1 MVVDARTGHN
11 RINHTSK
18 FIPLYDIRSIHGN
31 NDVVP
36 QVVCKTSALNKY
48 RRNKMAEQKQ
58 ETKPL
63 SRSEREA
70 QIKDKAGLV
79 IVVMALFMAI
89 TTYFANSYSGAVM
102 KNMLKA
108 TDTYAFYQSK
118 SIKQSIAEG
127 QLDEA
132 KQRNDKAKIE
142 KLEAKID
149 RYESDP
155 KSGEGKKELLA
166 KARAFEE
173 ARDNAS
179 KHSPWLTFASMAFQL
194 AIVLLSA
201 SIIAV
206 NNNMYKASLGVAV
219 IGMILLSQGIWLWF

>member
-1 MVVDARTGHN
+1 
-11 RINHTSK
+11 
-18 FIPLYDIRSIHGN
+18 
-31 NDVVP
+31 
-36 QVVCKTSALNKY
+36 
-48 RRNKMAEQKQ
+48 MAETIQA
-58 ETKPL
+58 KPL

-79 IVVMALFMAI
+79 IVVMALFMAV
-89 TTYFANSYSGAVM
+89 TTYFSNQHSGAVL

-127 QLDEA
+127 QLSEA
-132 KQRNDKAKIE
+132 LANRDVKRVNELSAKIS
-142 KLEAKID
+142 

-155 KSGEGKKELLA
+155 DKGEGKRELLA
-166 KARAFEE
+166 KAQSFEA
-173 ARDNAS
+173 ARDQAA
-179 KHSPWLTFASMAFQL
+179 KHTPWLTFASMAFQL

-206 NNNMYKASLGVAV
+206 NNTMYKISEVVAVLGVL
-219 IGMILLSQGIWLWF
+219 LLSQGIWLWF

>member
-1 MVVDARTGHN
+1 
-11 RINHTSK
+11 
-18 FIPLYDIRSIHGN
+18 
-31 NDVVP
+31 
-36 QVVCKTSALNKY
+36 
-48 RRNKMAEQKQ
+48 MADEIK
-58 ETKPL
+58 EVKPL

-70 QIKDKAGLV
+70 AIKDKAGLV

-89 TTYFANSYSGAVM
+89 TTYFSNSYSGAVL

-127 QLDEA
+127 QLEDA
-132 KQRNDKAKIE
+132 KDSKRVRELAAKIE
-142 KLEAKID
+142 

-155 KSGEGKKELLA
+155 VKGEGKKELLA
-166 KARAFEE
+166 KAQAYEA
-173 ARDNAS
+173 ARDDAS

-201 SIIAV
+201 SILAV
-206 NNNMYKASLGVAV
+206 NNKMYKISEVVAV
-219 IGMILLSQGIWLWF
+219 IGVLLLTQGIWLWIPFI